1 MTMSQYGLWNDL
13 QKQMKSEK
21 NGLSRR
27 LQQADE
33 LNAELQAEI
42 ERLKKKISRHES
54 TITSQNNRIE
64 KLSKRVLA
72 MENNEKVLKK
82 FLKGRTYA
90 ETQFGIMLI
99 KFRTLL
105 KRMQRI
111 QDKYEKGT
119 NEYLIS
125 RTIIVIIKRVLGLY
139 AREVKIKVKSRGKE
153 KRI

>member
-21 NGLSRR
+21 KGLARR

-33 LNAELQAEI
+33 LNAELRAEI
-42 ERLKKKISRHES
+42 ERLKQKITRHES

-64 KLSKRVLA
+64 KLSKRVLT
-72 MENNEKVLKK
+72 MENEKKVLKK

-90 ETQFGIMLI
+90 ENQFGIMLI
-99 KFRTLL
+99 KFRILL
-105 KRMQRI
+105 KRMQHI

>member
-21 NGLSRR
+21 NCLSRR
-27 LQQADE
+27 LQQAEE

-42 ERLKKKISRHES
+42 ERLKKKMARHEN

-64 KLSKRVLA
+64 KLSKRVLT

-99 KFRTLL
+99 KFRILL

>member
-27 LQQADE
+27 LQQAEE

-42 ERLKKKISRHES
+42 ERLKKKISRHEN

-64 KLSKRVLA
+64 KLSKRVLI

-82 FLKGRTYA
+82 FLRGRTYA

-99 KFRTLL
+99 KFRALL
-105 KRMQRI
+105 KKMQRI